1 MSTPTP
7 LNKKGNYFSLTS
19 KISFLRQRRTR
30 TSQGLQQQT
39 QKQPSQLRER
49 QSALARKLPK
59 DHYYSNAL
67 CDDSMT
73 KTSLCE
79 TELTSAVT
87 VSSASLSKVL
97 HCDESIT
104 VACDESITVAC
115 DDSRIG
121 RHNVSIYKPLLSKEE
136 QLRLYKLQLGGAR
149 RQMHGH
155 CVGGYADV
163 DDELSDDSEDEFY
176 DNSEDE
182 SYDNSEDEDYDD
194 SEDEDYEEQLRQ
206 YKLQLGGLRR

>member
-59 DHYYSNAL
+59 DPYYSNAS

-79 TELTSAVT
+79 TELTSTAT
-87 VSSASLSKVL
+87 VSSA
-97 HCDESIT
+97 IF
-104 VACDESITVAC
+104 
-115 DDSRIG
+115 
-121 RHNVSIYKPLLSKEE
+121 NE
-136 QLRLYKLQLGGAR
+136 QVCQIVWGKTNP
-149 RQMHGH
+149 
-155 CVGGYADV
+155 
-163 DDELSDDSEDEFY
+163 DELAAVYQHAANTCVYF
-176 DNSEDE
+176 
-182 SYDNSEDEDYDD
+182 
-194 SEDEDYEEQLRQ
+194 
-206 YKLQLGGLRR
+206 K